1 MRLRS
6 SLSVSWPG
14 FFLALAFGA
23 FAAQDPAQSTATAPN
38 ASSHKTPPALV
49 ETSPKW
55 SELNAAQQ
63 TTLAPLEHLWSS
75 LDENRKRKWLAI
87 AKTCPSLSPQAQ
99 ATAQERMRE
108 WAALSPTQRS
118 QARLNF
124 AQSQQLNPDEKKA
137 KWEAFQALNDEE
149 KQKLAPARSPLPKGA
164 ATAPK
169 PIASDK
175 LTTTPSPKEG
185 QSKTPRIETSEVHPR
200 TLLPV
205 RKTSLTVTPDK

>member
-23 FAAQDPAQSTATAPN
+23 FAAQAPAQSTATAPN

-75 LDENRKRKWLAI
+75 LDENRKR
-87 AKTCPSLSPQAQ
+87 
-99 ATAQERMRE
+99 
-108 WAALSPTQRS
+108 
-118 QARLNF
+118 
-124 AQSQQLNPDEKKA
+124 
-137 KWEAFQALNDEE
+137 
-149 KQKLAPARSPLPKGA
+149 
-164 ATAPK
+164 
-169 PIASDK
+169 
-175 LTTTPSPKEG
+175 
-185 QSKTPRIETSEVHPR
+185 
-200 TLLPV
+200 
-205 RKTSLTVTPDK
+205 

>member
-1 MRLRS
+1 MRLRFT
-6 SLSVSWPG
+6 VRATWPA
-14 FFLALAFGA
+14 FFLLLAFVL
-23 FAAQDPAQSTATAPN
+23 FTAQAPAQTTPPTPSP
-38 ASSHKTPPALV
+38 SGHKTTSALV
-49 ETSPKW
+49 EASPKW
-55 SELNAAQQ
+55 SELHAAQQ
-63 TTLAPLEHLWSS
+63 TILAPLEHLWSS

-87 AKTCPSLSPQAQ
+87 AKTFPSLSPQAQ
-99 ATAQERMRE
+99 ATAQERMKE
-108 WAALSPTQRS
+108 WAALSPAQRS

-124 AQSQQLNPDEKKA
+124 AQTQQLNPDEKKA
-137 KWEAFQALNDEE
+137 KWEAFQALNEEE

-185 QSKTPRIETSEVHPR
+185 QSKTPRIETSQVHPR

-205 RKTSLTVTPDK
+205 RQTSLTATPDK

>member
-1 MRLRS
+1 MRLRF
-6 SLSVSWPG
+6 SVRVWVPSV
-14 FFLALAFGA
+14 FLALALGA
-23 FAAQDPAQSTATAPN
+23 CSAPASAQSTATTPSA
-38 ASSHKTPPALV
+38 ASAKPATPVV

-55 SELNAAQQ
+55 SELHATQQ

-87 AKTCPSLSPQAQ
+87 AKTFPSLSPQAQ
-99 ATAQERMRE
+99 ATAQERMKE
-108 WAALSPTQRS
+108 WAALSPAQRS

-185 QSKTPRIETSEVHPR
+185 QIKTPRIETSEVHPR

-205 RKTSLTVTPDK
+205 RKTSMPVTADK

>member
-1 MRLRS
+1 MRIRS
-6 SLSVSWPG
+6 TVCFSWQG
-14 FFLALAFGA
+14 LCLALALGSGA
-23 FAAQDPAQSTATAPN
+23 GVACAQNTAPAHTN
-38 ASSHKTPPALV
+38 KSPVALA

-55 SELNAAQQ
+55 SELNSLQQ
-63 TTLAPLEHLWSS
+63 TTLAPIQHLWSS

-87 AKTCPSLSPQAQ
+87 AKTFPTLSPQAQ
-99 ATAQERMRE
+99 ATAQERMKE
-108 WAALSPTQRS
+108 WAALSPAQRS

-149 KQKLAPARSPLPKGA
+149 KQKLTPLKSALPKGA

-175 LTTTPSPKEG
+175 LTTTPLPKEG
-185 QSKTPRIETSEVHPR
+185 QVKAPRIEISEVHPR

-205 RKTSLTVTPDK
+205 RKTTLTVTTDK

>member
-1 MRLRS
+1 MRIRSAVRFSWS
-6 SLSVSWPG
+6 SLC
-14 FFLALAFGA
+14 LALALGSGA
-23 FAAQDPAQSTATAPN
+23 AAVFAQNTVAANPGKSPV
-38 ASSHKTPPALV
+38 ALA
-49 ETSPKW
+49 EASPKW
-55 SELNAAQQ
+55 SELNTEQQ
-63 TTLAPLEHLWSS
+63 TTLAPLEHLWSG
-75 LDENRKRKWLAI
+75 LEENRKRKWLAI
-87 AKTCPSLSPQAQ
+87 AKTFPSLSPQAQ
-99 ATAQERMRE
+99 ATAQERMKE

-149 KQKLAPARSPLPKGA
+149 KQKLTPSKSSLPKGA

-175 LTTTPSPKEG
+175 LTTTPLPKEG
-185 QSKTPRIETSEVHPR
+185 QAKTPRIETSEVHPR

-205 RKTSLTVTPDK
+205 RKTTLTVTTDK